1 MIEGAIRKAAGNS
14 EKTIRKFR
22 RSGVTLDWYLQKQYL
37 KMTAAAA
44 GSGFGGIVSGTILS
58 GAALTVFFRCV
69 ANMTYV
75 CGDRINNM
83 PVDDDDFFG
92 VLAIWLGT
100 QPEDVFNQAL
110 NGYKIACGPA
120 AAGRVAEFAAKKASS
135 KALNF
140 LLPRITNQ
148 VLAKVATKVAA
159 GSVPVA
165 GVLVQAII
173 MTNDHN
179 NIRRA
184 IRKFYRAKAAY
195 LNLA

>member
-1 MIEGAIRKAAGNS
+1 
-14 EKTIRKFR
+14 
-22 RSGVTLDWYLQKQYL
+22 
-37 KMTAAAA
+37 MTAAAA
-44 GSGFGGIVSGTILS
+44 GSGAGGLVSGTLLS
-58 GAALTVFFRCV
+58 GVALTVFFRCV

-75 CGDRINNM
+75 YGDSIEEM

-110 NGYKIACGPA
+110 KGYKTACGSA
-120 AAGRVAEFAAKKASS
+120 AAGRAAEFAARKASS
-135 KALNF
+135 KALGF

-159 GSVPVA
+159 GAVPAA
-165 GVLVQAII
+165 GVVVQATL
-173 MTNDHN
+173 MVNDYN
-179 NIRRA
+179 NIVRA

-195 LNLA
+195 LRSGS